1 MENNALNNDQLLL
14 LLEKY
19 SRNQCTE
26 AEINQIRK
34 WYDEL
39 DISGEK
45 TDALPGTPE
54 AAALK
59 AAGWQ
64 AIAPVTPIRKPFYL
78 RPWFKAAA
86 VVALIAGSTWG
97 IVYRYQHQ
105 STFISADASIIQRR
119 LPDGTA
125 VWLNKKSKLT
135 CYPGDD
141 RTVSLEGEAFFDV
154 AKNPA
159 HPFVIHTERMDITVL
174 GTTFNVKAYKND
186 VSDETLLVS
195 GAVEITLRE
204 QESSKIRLR
213 PNEKIILHTSSSK
226 QHPTTVYE
234 VKNSVANQD
243 STLNET
249 LWRENKLVFSHETF
263 EQIAVKME
271 RWYGVNIHIQDPSL
285 KKLLFTAIF
294 ENETVDQ
301 TLTALQLSAP
311 FHYQINQQDIFI
323 TK

>member
-19 SRNQCTE
+19 SKNQCSDTE
-26 AEINQIRK
+26 LTQIRE
-34 WYDEL
+34 WYEQL
-39 DISGEK
+39 DVSGEK
-45 TDALPGTPE
+45 TDALPGSPE
-54 AAALK
+54 ATALK

-64 AIAPVTPIRKPFYL
+64 AIAPATPVRKPFYL

-86 VVALIAGSTWG
+86 AVALLAGSSWG
-97 IVYRYQHQ
+97 IINRYQHR

-119 LPDGTA
+119 LPDGTSI
-125 VWLNKKSKLT
+125 WLNKKSKLT

-141 RTVSLEGEAFFDV
+141 RTVFLEGEAFFDV

-195 GAVEITLRE
+195 GAVEISLRE

-213 PNEKIILHTSSSK
+213 PNEKIILHTSSK
-226 QHPTTVYE
+226 QHPISFYE
-234 VKNSVANQD
+234 VKNSIANHD

-271 RWYGVNIHIQDPSL
+271 RWYGVTIHIQDPSL

-311 FHYQINQQDIFI
+311 FHYQINQQDIII

>member
-19 SRNQCTE
+19 SNNQCTE
-26 AEINQIRK
+26 AELVQIRE
-34 WYDEL
+34 WYEQL

-45 TDALPGTPE
+45 SDALPGSLE

-64 AIAPVTPIRKPFYL
+64 AIAPAPPVRKPIYL

-86 VVALIAGSTWG
+86 AVALIAGSAWG
-97 IVYRYQHQ
+97 AIYRYQHR
-105 STFISADASIIQRR
+105 STFLSADASIVQHR

-125 VWLNKKSKLT
+125 VWLNKQSKLT

-154 AKNPA
+154 AKNPE
-159 HPFVIHTERMDITVL
+159 HPFVIHTARMDITVL
-174 GTTFNVKAYKND
+174 GTSFNVKAYKND

-204 QESSKIRLR
+204 QTSSRIRLR

-226 QHPTTVYE
+226 QHPTSFYE
-234 VKNSVANQD
+234 LKNSVANHD

-311 FHYQINQQDIFI
+311 FHYQINQHDIFI